1 MLKGID
7 PVLRGELLKALDEM
21 GHGERFALVDQ
32 NFPAYGVGAPVIDL
46 GEVSATRATQAIMS
60 VFPLDPF
67 VETPLERMGI
77 DDDLAGSN
85 DCHDAVLDIARS
97 SASESWPWS
106 VIPRHDF
113 YREVKNVALVVRCL
127 ESAPYACFMFRK
139 GVL

>member
-21 GHGERFALVDQ
+21 GHGDRFALVDQ
-32 NFPAYGVGAPVIDL
+32 NFPAYSVGAQVIDV
-46 GEVSATRATQAIMS
+46 GEISAVRAATALLS

-77 DDDLAGSN
+77 DDDLSGSN
-85 DCHDAVLDIARS
+85 ECHDAVLRVAQS
-97 SASESWPWS
+97 SADHMWPWKI
-106 VIPRHDF
+106 IPRQEF
-113 YREVKNVALVVRCL
+113 YGEVKGVVLVVRCL
-127 ESAPYACFMFRK
+127 ETAPYACFMFRK

>member
-1 MLKGID
+1 MLTGID

-32 NFPAYGVGAPVIDL
+32 NFPAYGVGAPVVDL
-46 GEVSATRATQAIMS
+46 GEISASRAARAIFS

-77 DDDLAGSN
+77 DDNLSGSN
-85 DCHDAVLDIARS
+85 QCHDEVLSIA
-97 SASESWPWS
+97 SASANATWDWAI
-106 VIPRHDF
+106 IPRADF
-113 YREVKNVALVVRCL
+113 YGEVRAVSLVVRCL

-139 GVL
+139 GVV

>member
-1 MLKGID
+1 MLTGID

-32 NFPAYGVGAPVIDL
+32 NFPAYGVGAPVVDL
-46 GEVSATRATQAIMS
+46 GEISAGRAARAIFS

-77 DDDLAGSN
+77 DDNLSGSN
-85 DCHDAVLDIARS
+85 QCHDEVLSIALA
-97 SASESWPWS
+97 SASATWDWAI
-106 VIPRHDF
+106 IPRGDF
-113 YREVKNVALVVRCL
+113 YGEVKAVSLVVRCL

-139 GVL
+139 GVV

>member
-7 PVLRGELLKALDEM
+7 PVLRGELLKALEEM
-21 GHGERFALVDQ
+21 GHGERLALVDQ

-46 GEVSATRATQAIMS
+46 GEVSAARATQAIMS

>member
-7 PVLRGELLKALDEM
+7 PLLRGGLLKALDEM

-46 GEVSATRATQAIMS
+46 GEISATRATQAIMS
-60 VFPLDPF
+60 VFPLDIF

-85 DCHDAVLDIARS
+85 ECHDGVLALALS
-97 SASESWPWS
+97 SAHESWPWRI
-106 VIPRHDF
+106 IPRADF
-113 YREVKNVALVVRCL
+113 YDEVKDVVLVVRCL

>member
-7 PVLRGELLKALDEM
+7 PVLRGELLKALEEM
-21 GHGERFALVDQ
+21 GHGERLALVDQ

-97 SASESWPWS
+97 SASESWPCS